1 MIPTNMTIYKWRS
14 RLERSKGAKKQ
25 MEQFLADTEQAI
37 KQTKREI
44 RQHEQAIEIVK
55 EVGLKTQQTL
65 QFHIS
70 NTVSM
75 ALTSVFEDAYEMLV
89 EFVQRR
95 GKTECDLLF
104 GRGDSQ
110 INPLS
115 ASGGGAVDVASFALR
130 VASWSMQTPRTRNVL
145 LLDEPFKNVSEG
157 LLPKASE
164 LLKQVSEQLGLQII
178 MVAHSDTLIESAD
191 NIIQIQYQNRQSRQV
206 KEKK

>member
-1 MIPTNMTIYKWRS
+1 M
-14 RLERSKGAKKQ
+14 LERHKGAKAQ
-25 MEQFLADTEQAI
+25 VERYISETEQALKQI
-37 KQTKREI
+37 KRNA

-75 ALTSVFEDAYEMLV
+75 ALSSVFDDAYEMVV

-104 GRGDSQ
+104 GRGDNQ
-110 INPLS
+110 VNPLS

-130 VASWSMQTPRTRNVL
+130 VASWSMQLPRTRNVL

-178 MVAHSDTLIESAD
+178 MVTHSDTLIESAD
-191 NIIQIQYQNRQSRQV
+191 NIIQIQYRNRQSKQV
-206 KEKK
+206 KEKKI

>member
-1 MIPTNMTIYKWRS
+1 M
-14 RLERSKGAKKQ
+14 LERHKGAKAQ
-25 MEQFLADTEQAI
+25 VERYISETEQAL
-37 KQTKREI
+37 KQTKRNA

-75 ALTSVFEDAYEMLV
+75 ALSSVFDDAYEMVV

-104 GRGDSQ
+104 GRGDNQ
-110 INPLS
+110 VNPLS

-130 VASWSMQTPRTRNVL
+130 VASWSMQLPRTRNVL

-157 LLPKASE
+157 YLPKASE
-164 LLKQVSEQLGLQII
+164 LLKQISEQLNLQII
-178 MVAHSDTLIESAD
+178 MVTHSDTLIDSAD
-191 NIIQIQYQNRQSRQV
+191 NIIKIQNKNRQSKHI
-206 KEKK
+206 KEDVE

>member
-1 MIPTNMTIYKWRS
+1 MRS
-14 RLERSKGAKKQ
+14 MLERHKGAKAQ
-25 MEQFLADTEQAI
+25 VERYISETEQAL
-37 KQTKREI
+37 KQTKRNA

-75 ALTSVFEDAYEMLV
+75 ALSSVFDDAYEMVV

-104 GRGDSQ
+104 GRGDNQ
-110 INPLS
+110 VNPLS

-130 VASWSMQTPRTRNVL
+130 IASWSMQLPRTRNVL

-178 MVAHSDTLIESAD
+178 MVTHSDTLIESAD
-191 NIIQIQYQNRQSRQV
+191 NIIQIQYRNRQSKQV
-206 KEKK
+206 KEKKI

>member
-1 MIPTNMTIYKWRS
+1 MSMNK
-14 RLERSKGAKKQ
+14 LKELRSKLEQFKGKKAQIEQYLEEAKKS
-25 MEQFLADTEQAI
+25 AI
-37 KQTKREI
+37 ETKRSI

-55 EVGLKTQQTL
+55 QVGLQTQQTL

-75 ALTSVFEDAYEMLV
+75 ALSSVFDDAYEMIV

-104 GRGDSQ
+104 GKGKNTID
-110 INPLS
+110 PLS

-130 VASWSMQTPRTRNVL
+130 VASWSMQMPRTRNVL

-157 LLPKASE
+157 YLPKASE
-164 LLKQVSEQLGLQII
+164 LLKQISEQLNLQII
-178 MVAHSDTLIESAD
+178 MVTHSDTLIDSAD
-191 NIIQIQYQNRQSRQV
+191 NIIKIQNKNRQSKHI
-206 KEKK
+206 KEDIE

>member
-1 MIPTNMTIYKWRS
+1 M
-14 RLERSKGAKKQ
+14 LERHKGAKAQ
-25 MEQFLADTEQAI
+25 VERYISETEQAL
-37 KQTKREI
+37 KQTKRNA

-75 ALTSVFEDAYEMLV
+75 ALSSVFDDAYEMVV

-104 GRGDSQ
+104 GRGDNQ
-110 INPLS
+110 VNPLS

-130 VASWSMQTPRTRNVL
+130 IASWSMQLPRTRNVL

-178 MVAHSDTLIESAD
+178 MVTHSDTLIESAD
-191 NIIQIQYQNRQSRQV
+191 NIIQIQYRNRQSKQV
-206 KEKK
+206 KEKKI

>member
-1 MIPTNMTIYKWRS
+1 MTKNRLKEMRS
-14 RLERSKGAKKQ
+14 MLERHKGAKAQ
-25 MEQFLADTEQAI
+25 VERYISETEQALKQI
-37 KQTKREI
+37 KRNA

-75 ALTSVFEDAYEMLV
+75 ALSSVFDDAYEMVV

-104 GRGDSQ
+104 GRGDNQ
-110 INPLS
+110 VNPLS

-130 VASWSMQTPRTRNVL
+130 VASWSMQLPRTRNVL

-178 MVAHSDTLIESAD
+178 MVTHSDTLIESAD
-191 NIIQIQYQNRQSRQV
+191 NIIQIQYRNRQSKQV
-206 KEKK
+206 KEKKI

>member
-1 MIPTNMTIYKWRS
+1 M
-14 RLERSKGAKKQ
+14 LERHKGAKAQ
-25 MEQFLADTEQAI
+25 VERYISETEQALKQI
-37 KQTKREI
+37 KRNA

-75 ALTSVFEDAYEMLV
+75 ALSSVFDDAYEMVV

-104 GRGDSQ
+104 GRGDNQ
-110 INPLS
+110 VNPLS

-130 VASWSMQTPRTRNVL
+130 VASWSMQLPRTRNVL

-178 MVAHSDTLIESAD
+178 MVTHSDTLIESAD
-191 NIIQIQYQNRQSRQV
+191 NIIHIQYRNRQSKQV
-206 KEKK
+206 KEKKI